1 MAIIRYEPLSLL
13 NEPLGLLNQLQK
25 ELMRSFTTLGNE
37 FGEGSLLT
45 TEWMPAV
52 DVKEEDN
59 QFVIHADIPGVK
71 PEDIEVNLEN
81 GMLTIK
87 GEKHSESKTE
97 KEGYKRVERTQG
109 AFYRRFNLPGAANS
123 DAVVAKFK
131 NGVLE
136 LAIPKCEAEKP
147 KRITISTEE

>member
-1 MAIIRYEPLSLL
+1 MAIVRY
-13 NEPLGLLNQLQK
+13 EPLGLLSQLQK
-25 ELMRSFTTLGNE
+25 ELSRSFTNLGNE
-37 FGEGSLLT
+37 FGEGSLLIA
-45 TEWMPAV
+45 EWMPAV
-52 DVKEEDN
+52 DVKEDEN
-59 QFVIHADIPGVK
+59 KFVIHADIPGVK
-71 PEDIEVNLEN
+71 PEDIEVNLEG

-109 AFYRRFNLPGAANS
+109 TFYRRFSLPGAS
-123 DAVVAKFK
+123 TDSETVSAKFK

-136 LAIPKCEAEKP
+136 LTIPKCEAEKP

>member
-13 NEPLGLLNQLQK
+13 GQLQK
-25 ELMRSFTTLGNE
+25 ELTRPFGSFGNV
-37 FGEGSLLT
+37 FGEDLFPT
-45 TEWMPAV
+45 IEWMPAV

-71 PEDIEVNLEN
+71 PEDIEVNLES
-81 GMLTIK
+81 GILTIK
-87 GEKHSESKTE
+87 GEKKSESKTE
-97 KEGYKRVERTQG
+97 KEGYTRVERTQG
-109 AFYRRFNLPGAANS
+109 SFCRRFSLPGAS
-123 DAVVAKFK
+123 TDSETVVAKFK

-147 KRITISTEE
+147 KRIAITTEE